1 MSKGKK
7 DLKSRE
13 IVSIIGAALA
23 IGLVLANVN
32 SIYGLLS
39 SLLNIG
45 TTGIVKSPNINVYR
59 ESGCI
64 NEISSIS
71 WGLLDPGASKN
82 VTIYLNNTGNIPLT
96 LTQKTQSWNPTNAST
111 YISLT
116 WDYTGTRIQPK
127 EVIAITLTLKISA
140 SIQNI
145 TSFSFDLVITGTET
159 T

>member
-7 DLKSRE
+7 DQRTRE
-13 IVSIIGAALA
+13 IVGIIGIALA

-39 SLLNIG
+39 SLVNIG
-45 TTGIVKSPNINVYR
+45 TTGIVKSPNIKVYK

-71 WGLLDPGASKN
+71 WGLIDPGASKN
-82 VTIYLNNTGNIPLT
+82 VTIYLNNTGNVPIT
-96 LTQKTQSWNPTNAST
+96 LTQKTQSWNPANAST

-116 WDYTGTRIQPK
+116 WDYTGTKIQPQ
-127 EVIAITLTLKISA
+127 EVIPITLTLKISA
-140 SIQNI
+140 TIQNI
-145 TSFSFDLVITGTET
+145 NNFSFDLVITGTET